1 MSIQFVSFFLR
12 LSAFLLLT
20 TSSIYSVAVEVKT
33 GKITG
38 GSTYEIP
45 SWFTGSFLDI
55 AEDVDDAKDDN
66 KSVLLY
72 FHLDNCPYCSSML
85 DQNFKSG
92 DNLEFIQKH
101 FSVIAVNLKGDRE
114 ITLNENETLLEKE
127 LSKNLKVQYT
137 PTIIFIS
144 EDGKQVFRTNGYRT
158 PKAFRHVLEYVVSQ
172 SYKNTTLSDY
182 VESNQKSSKGY
193 TFIEY
198 SGLEKVSYL
207 QNYKQPVAILFEDK
221 DCIDCKNFHEKL
233 IDRDDV
239 KAELSKYLFIRFDAY
254 SNQKI
259 TDFDGKTT
267 SPRKMVKD
275 FDLNYRPGILLFNEG
290 KNITKIDGQLYSFH
304 FNTVLRYVSG
314 KHYQDFPRF
323 GDYLKVRQLELL
335 EQGIDINIVD

>member
-1 MSIQFVSFFLR
+1 MRLRFPPYFLHFVVV
-12 LSAFLLLT
+12 FLLT
-20 TSSIYSVAVEVKT
+20 IISTNSSAQVDKL
-33 GKITG
+33 GQITG
-38 GSTYEIP
+38 GAAYEIP
-45 SWFTGSFLDI
+45 SWFTDSFLDI
-55 AEDVDDAKDDN
+55 AEDVEDAMDEN

-92 DNLEFIQKH
+92 DNLAFIQKH

-114 ITLNENETLLEKE
+114 ITLNENEALLEKE
-127 LSKNLKVQYT
+127 LSKILKVQYT
-137 PTIIFIS
+137 PTIIFIG
-144 EDGKQVFRTNGYRT
+144 EDGKQAFRTNGYRT
-158 PKAFRHVLEYVVSQ
+158 PKAFRQVLEYVVSQ

-193 TFIEY
+193 TFIDY
-198 SGLEKVSYL
+198 SGLEKASYL
-207 QNYKQPVAILFEDK
+207 QDYKQPVAILFEDK

-233 IDRDDV
+233 INRDDV
-239 KAELSKYLFIRFDAY
+239 KAELKQYLFIRFDAY
-254 SNQKI
+254 SDQKI
-259 TDFDGKTT
+259 INFDGKVT

-275 FDLNYRPGILLFNEG
+275 FDLNYRPGVLLFNEG

-314 KHYQDFPRF
+314 KHYEDFPRF
-323 GDYLKVRQLELL
+323 GDYLKVRQQEML